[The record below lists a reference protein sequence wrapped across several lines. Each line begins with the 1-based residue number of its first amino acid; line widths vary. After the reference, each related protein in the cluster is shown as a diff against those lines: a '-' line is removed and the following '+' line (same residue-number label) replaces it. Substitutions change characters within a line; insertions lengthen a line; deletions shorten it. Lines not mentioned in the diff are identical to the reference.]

1 MARRAV
7 SPQTFVKLTLAS
19 LASLSLI
26 IVTGAAVRLTDSGLG
41 CTDWPNCE
49 EGQFVAPL
57 EFHAWVE
64 FGNRL
69 ITGVVAVAVI
79 ATVWGAYRR
88 APRRDDLVWL
98 SWGLV
103 AGVIAQIL
111 LGAVVV
117 KTHLVPAAVSAH
129 FLLSIALLW
138 DAVVLLKRA
147 TEPDGAL
154 RRLVEP
160 VVLGLSRAMLAVLV
174 LVLFLGTFVT
184 GSGPHSGDPGEVDR
198 LSLDIGEIAR
208 LHGISVVVLVGL
220 TLATLVAARRTRA
233 PASVLRRGW
242 VLIGALVIQAGI
254 GYIQYFNG
262 VPALLVG
269 THVAGATIVFIA
281 ALWFHLGLSTRTPA
295 GANHAVDANDGAG
308 AASTASLSRA

>member
-1 MARRAV
+1 M
-7 SPQTFVKLTLAS
+7 SPRTFVRLAVAS

-26 IVTGAAVRLTDSGLG
+26 IVTGAAVRLTGSGLG

-69 ITGVVAVAVI
+69 ITGIVAVAVI
-79 ATVWGAYRR
+79 ATLWGAYRR
-88 APRRDDLVWL
+88 APRRDDLLIL

-103 AGVIAQIL
+103 TGVLAQIL

-138 DAVVLLKRA
+138 DAVLLIKRA
-147 TEPDGAL
+147 KEPNGDL

-160 VVLGLSRAMLAVLV
+160 TVLVLSRAMLAVLV
-174 LVLFLGTFVT
+174 VVLFLGTLVT
-184 GSGPHSGDPGEVDR
+184 GSGPHSGDPGDVDR
-198 LSLDIGEIAR
+198 LTLDIGEIAR
-208 LHGISVVVLVGL
+208 VHGISVVVLIGL
-220 TLATLVAARRTRA
+220 SLAAVASAWRTGA
-233 PASVLRRGW
+233 PQDVLRWGW
-242 VLIGALVIQAGI
+242 ILLGALVVQAGI
-254 GYIQYFNG
+254 GYVQYFNG

-269 THVAGATIVFIA
+269 AHVMGATIVFIA
-281 ALWFHLGLSTRTPA
+281 ALWFHLGLSTRRPSSEA
-295 GANHAVDANDGAG
+295 GGPPDDRNTETA
-308 AASTASLSRA
+308 TASLSGA